1 MMLCMLIHILFLHS
15 RVGSDVILKLV
26 SRKKWYGD
34 TLFSILIIPD
44 GTQYLYPDKSS
55 FVLE

>member
-1 MMLCMLIHILFLHS
+1 MYVNTLHG

-34 TLFSILIIPD
+34 TLFSILIISD
-44 GTQYLYPDKSS
+44 GTQYLYPDKST